1 MQKII
6 LYRYLRTDGGVTVST
21 AKPDVE
27 YTELTRLVAD
37 DGYTLTNGETTTP
50 CTDTDNPSAWTEV
63 VDSEHVIAKE

>member
-21 AKPDVE
+21 EKPETE

-37 DGYTLTNGETTTP
+37 DGYVLTNGETTTP
-50 CTDTDNPSAWTEV
+50 CTDTYNPSAWTEV
-63 VDSEHVIAKE
+63 ADTHEMIKE